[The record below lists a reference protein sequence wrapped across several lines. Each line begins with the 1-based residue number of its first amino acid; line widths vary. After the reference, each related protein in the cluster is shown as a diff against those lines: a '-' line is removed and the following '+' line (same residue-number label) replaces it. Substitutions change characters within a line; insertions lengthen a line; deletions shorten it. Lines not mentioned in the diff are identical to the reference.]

1 MEVYKNKNTFEYHQA
16 FTIIELLVV
25 ISIITLL
32 LSILLPAMARA
43 RGQAKQTVC
52 KSNIRQLGLA
62 NTNYAHDNAG
72 FYVIG
77 STDVLAENTN
87 RWYGTRPDK
96 NTAFDTKKGALSNY
110 MDIAKLACPQ
120 NVLYYKQSPN
130 EQDYDCGNGGYGY
143 NFIYIGSKIWT
154 AGYEPNSCKSA
165 AKDTDIRNPAQT
177 LMFADTA
184 MLKEENLIEYSFA
197 EPRYFL
203 SGNKPNPGWDP
214 SPSLHFR
221 HLNKTNICWSDNHI
235 SSEKLV
241 KTGVIN
247 DNGTNPADFLLG
259 WFSPADNS
267 RFDLE

>member
-1 MEVYKNKNTFEYHQA
+1 MKLPRQTKIDNLKSA
-16 FTIIELLVV
+16 FTLVELLVV
-25 ISIITLL
+25 ISIIALL
-32 LSILLPAMARA
+32 LSILLPVLART

-62 NTNYAHDNAG
+62 NAGYAHDNAG
-72 FYVIG
+72 LYVPG
-77 STDVLAENTN
+77 STDVLTENTN
-87 RWYGTRPDK
+87 RWYGIRPDK
-96 NTAFDTKKGALSNY
+96 NTTFDTKKGALSNY
-110 MDIAKLACPQ
+110 MDITKLTCPQ
-120 NVLYYKQSPN
+120 NVLYYKLAPN
-130 EQDYDCGNGGYGY
+130 EENYDSGNGGYGY

-154 AGYEPNSCKSA
+154 AGYEDSSCKLA
-165 AKDTDIRNPAQT
+165 AKDTDIRSPAQT

-184 MLKEENLIEYSFA
+184 MLKKENLIEYSFA

-203 SGNKPNPGWDP
+203 SDGKPNLGWDP

-221 HLNKTNICWSDNHI
+221 HLNKTNICWSDNHS

-247 DNGTNPADFLLG
+247 ENGTNPADFLLG

-267 RFDLE
+267 LFDLE

>member
-1 MEVYKNKNTFEYHQA
+1 
-16 FTIIELLVV
+16 
-25 ISIITLL
+25 
-32 LSILLPAMARA
+32 
-43 RGQAKQTVC
+43 
-52 KSNIRQLGLA
+52 
-62 NTNYAHDNAG
+62 
-72 FYVIG
+72 
-77 STDVLAENTN
+77 
-87 RWYGTRPDK
+87 
-96 NTAFDTKKGALSNY
+96 

-120 NVLYYKQSPN
+120 NVLYYKLSPDEDN
-130 EQDYDCGNGGYGY
+130 YDCGNGGYGY
-143 NFIYIGSKIWT
+143 NFIYIGSKIWS
-154 AGYEPNSCKSA
+154 AGYDDPNCKTA

-184 MLKEENLIEYSFA
+184 LLKKENYIEYSFA

-203 SGNKPNPGWDP
+203 SDGKPNPGWDP

-247 DNGTNPADFLLG
+247 ENGTNPADFSLG

-267 RFDLE
+267 LFDLE

>member
-1 MEVYKNKNTFEYHQA
+1 MNANKHKLKLYDPYPLLSA

-32 LSILLPAMARA
+32 LSIILPAMARA

-62 NTNYAHDNAG
+62 NAGYAHDNAG

-77 STDVLAENTN
+77 STDVLTENTN

-184 MLKEENLIEYSFA
+184 MLKSKVIMEIT
-197 EPRYFL
+197 
-203 SGNKPNPGWDP
+203 
-214 SPSLHFR
+214 
-221 HLNKTNICWSDNHI
+221 TN
-235 SSEKLV
+235 SSIMV
-241 KTGVIN
+241 N
-247 DNGTNPADFLLG
+247 A
-259 WFSPADNS
+259 
-267 RFDLE
+267 